1 LTPQLI
7 QEFMM
12 GIASFSPQLGRAS
25 GLSILLAPIHAIA
38 AFFIPAPSIPVHTR
52 SAVSPAMAFRAS
64 AQPHNM
70 RKPAAIRPVQVSNR
84 TAPVQRLKIVRQFEP
99 GANRSCSG
107 RLVIS
112 GRMADVCAEL
122 DRMAG

>member
-1 LTPQLI
+1 
-7 QEFMM
+7 M
-12 GIASFSPQLGRAS
+12 GIASFSPQLGRAT

-52 SAVSPAMAFRAS
+52 SIVSPALACRSS
-64 AQPHNM
+64 AQPHNV
-70 RKPAAIRPVQVSNR
+70 RKHASAKQVQLSHL
-84 TAPVQRLKIVRQFEP
+84 TTPVQRLKIVRQFEP
-99 GANRSCSG
+99 GSNRSCAG